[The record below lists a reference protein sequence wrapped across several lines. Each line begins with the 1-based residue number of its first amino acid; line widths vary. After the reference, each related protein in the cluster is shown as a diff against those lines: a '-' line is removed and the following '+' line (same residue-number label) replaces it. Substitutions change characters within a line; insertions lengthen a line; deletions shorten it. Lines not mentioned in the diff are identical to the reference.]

1 MKKISNALWQLLD
14 WFLYIGMVAM
24 VLLVF
29 VNVVG
34 RYVFNYSFASVEEV
48 ARILFVWLVYLGSV
62 VAIKEGTHIRVDIVL
77 MFLPH
82 KARIAV
88 EAIANLLMDG
98 IMILTIR
105 VMMNLVMEN
114 ITYPMPI
121 TKIPYGVV
129 QGIIPLSLLL
139 MLILNI
145 INLVNLFRKKPA
157 EEGGEA
163 A

>member
-48 ARILFVWLVYLGSV
+48 ARILFVWVVYLGSV

-82 KARIAV
+82 KARIVV

-157 EEGGEA
+157 EEGG
-163 A
+163 

>member
-48 ARILFVWLVYLGSV
+48 ARILFVWVVYLGSV

-82 KARIAV
+82 KARIVV

>member
-1 MKKISNALWQLLD
+1 MKKISKALWTVLD
-14 WFLYIGMVAM
+14 WFLYIGMVGM
-24 VLLVF
+24 VLMVF
-29 VNVVG
+29 INVVG
-34 RYVFNYSFASVEEV
+34 RYVFNHSFASVEEI

-62 VAIKEGTHIRVDIVL
+62 VAIKEGTHIRVDILL

-82 KARIAV
+82 KARLAV

-98 IMILTIR
+98 IMILTIK
-105 VMMNLVMEN
+105 VMMTLVMEN

-129 QGIIPLSLLL
+129 QGVIPLSLLL

-145 INLVNLFRKKPA
+145 INLINLFKKPA
-157 EEGGEA
+157 EEGGETA
-163 A
+163 